1 MPEARAVLV
10 RGTADGSPKSLGE
23 RTPRDQI
30 TLDASST
37 ALPNNDAIQEAVAE
51 ETVITAVPAPRSYL
65 AAPTAAVVSLVNT
78 SDQRPVNNGT
88 PQAPAAPTSHPSPEA
103 ITSSIVET
111 AGRQVPSVALIN
123 APPKLPTRGMLY
135 EAIAAASANEMM
147 KPDDAS
153 LDQAPDNPILARE
166 AAAHATRAPDVQTP
180 LNLAA
185 AAAPDDRAESST
197 AASSTPLTV
206 LAADAPQQDVTAAV
220 LEEVWLAVSIN
231 GEDRADSALLLRQ
244 KNGRL
249 LVRAEDLRHWRI
261 RTPDTAPLLHTGESY
276 YPLDALPGV
285 SYQVN
290 ESRQSIA
297 LNAPAGLFDGTVLR
311 NATGLTVPSLPP
323 VGGFLNYDLFA
334 DHSVGLT
341 RGSGLLETGAFGR
354 WGAGISSFLARDV
367 GGNGARYIR
376 LDTTWTQDRPADLAT
391 LRLGDAVSRAGAWG
405 RPVRF
410 GGVQWATNFA
420 TQPGFVT
427 FPLPA
432 LSGEAVLPSTVDL
445 YVNDALRLRRDVP
458 SGPFSIP
465 DLPVVTGQ
473 GEARLVV
480 RDLLGR
486 ERIITQPYY
495 ATPRLLQK
503 GLHDYS
509 YEVGA
514 ARRNYGVASSDYG
527 RVFAIGTH
535 RLGFSEQ
542 FTGEAHG
549 ELLADQRTAGLG
561 GAYLWSGLGLFSGS
575 VAASHGDRG
584 AGALLGAAFERQ
596 SRAISV
602 GANTQLATEK
612 FTQVGL
618 QPGELSPSQISQAF
632 ASLSA
637 KSSGSF
643 GVNYVHQAY
652 RDRDDVKLVSANYS
666 VSLGKVGVGV
676 SLIRF
681 LNGDERTVAGLTLT
695 LPLDDRTT
703 ASINATAQPGN
714 QQALLQVQRNLP
726 AGTGVGYRLLAGAGD
741 SDRREAGV
749 SAQNDVG
756 TYIVEASHSGGET
769 GYRASASGGVAV
781 VGGRAFLS
789 RRITDSFAVVQ
800 LPDYPNVRVYA
811 DNQLVARTGEDGSA
825 LLPRLRP
832 YEKNFI
838 SIEQAD
844 LPLDAQ
850 VDGVQVDAIPYF
862 RSGMVLK
869 FPVKRSRGGLLTV
882 LLDNTEPLPSG
893 AVAQIVGENEEFAVG
908 MKGEIY
914 LTGLQEMNRLRITWR
929 GQSCELSVPF
939 PETTDPLPHLG
950 TYTCAGVAP

>member
-1 MPEARAVLV
+1 
-10 RGTADGSPKSLGE
+10 
-23 RTPRDQI
+23 
-30 TLDASST
+30 
-37 ALPNNDAIQEAVAE
+37 
-51 ETVITAVPAPRSYL
+51 
-65 AAPTAAVVSLVNT
+65 
-78 SDQRPVNNGT
+78 
-88 PQAPAAPTSHPSPEA
+88 
-103 ITSSIVET
+103 
-111 AGRQVPSVALIN
+111 
-123 APPKLPTRGMLY
+123 
-135 EAIAAASANEMM
+135 
-147 KPDDAS
+147 
-153 LDQAPDNPILARE
+153 
-166 AAAHATRAPDVQTP
+166 
-180 LNLAA
+180 
-185 AAAPDDRAESST
+185 
-197 AASSTPLTV
+197 
-206 LAADAPQQDVTAAV
+206 
-220 LEEVWLAVSIN
+220 
-231 GEDRADSALLLRQ
+231 
-244 KNGRL
+244 
-249 LVRAEDLRHWRI
+249 
-261 RTPDTAPLLHTGESY
+261 
-276 YPLDALPGV
+276 
-285 SYQVN
+285 
-290 ESRQSIA
+290 
-297 LNAPAGLFDGTVLR
+297 
-311 NATGLTVPSLPP
+311 
-323 VGGFLNYDLFA
+323 
-334 DHSVGLT
+334 
-341 RGSGLLETGAFGR
+341 
-354 WGAGISSFLARDV
+354 
-367 GGNGARYIR
+367 
-376 LDTTWTQDRPADLAT
+376 
-391 LRLGDAVSRAGAWG
+391 
-405 RPVRF
+405 
-410 GGVQWATNFA
+410 
-420 TQPGFVT
+420 
-427 FPLPA
+427 
-432 LSGEAVLPSTVDL
+432 VDL
-445 YVNDALRLRRDVP
+445 YINDALRLRGDVP

-495 ATPRLLQK
+495 ATPRLLQN

-514 ARRNYGVASSDYG
+514 ARRNYGIASSDYG
-527 RVFAIGTH
+527 RALAIGTH
-535 RLGFSEQ
+535 RLGFSDQ

-561 GAYLWSGLGLFSGS
+561 GAYLLSGVGLFSGS
-575 VAASHGDRG
+575 VAASHSDRG
-584 AGALLGAAFERQ
+584 AGGLLGAAFERQ
-596 SRAISV
+596 SRAISF

-618 QPGELSPSQISQAF
+618 QPGELAPSQISQAF

-652 RDRDDVKLVSANYS
+652 RDRDDVKLISANYS

-681 LNGDERTVAGLTLT
+681 LNGDERTLAGLTLT

-703 ASINATAQPGN
+703 ASVNATAQPGN
-714 QQALLQVQRNLP
+714 QQALMQVQRNLP
-726 AGTGVGYRLLAGAGD
+726 AGTGVGYRLLAGVGD

-756 TYIVEASHSGGET
+756 TYSVEASHSGGET

-781 VGGRAFLS
+781 VGGQAFLS

-869 FPVKRSRGGLLTV
+869 FPVKRSRGALLTV

-893 AVAQIVGENEEFAVG
+893 AVAQLIGENEEFPVG

-939 PETTDPLPHLG
+939 PETTEPLPHLG
-950 TYTCAGVAP
+950 TYTCAGVEP